1 MIRTLLAL
9 YAYTQAPK
17 TTFSLLHPVRAAQLV
32 KTPFD
37 LRTAYAPRLTALA
50 TALVVGPLAY
60 RLGKRA
66 GEGTLFSP
74 ASRPHRPEDAWIDEE
89 EDGYGIV

>member
-1 MIRTLLAL
+1 MIRTLLKL
-9 YAYTQAPK
+9 YAYWQAPK
-17 TTFSLLHPVRAAQLV
+17 RTFTLLHPVKTVQVA

-37 LRTAYAPRLTALA
+37 LKTAFAPRLTALA

-66 GEGTLFSP
+66 GEGTLRTP
-74 ASRPHRPEDAWIDEE
+74 AP
-89 EDGYGIV
+89 

>member
-9 YAYTQAPK
+9 LAYSQAPK
-17 TTFSLLHPVRAAQLV
+17 TTFSLLHPVKAAQLV

-37 LRTAYAPRLTALA
+37 LKTAYAPRLTALA
-50 TALVVGPLAY
+50 TALIVGPLAY
-60 RLGKRA
+60 RLGRRA

-74 ASRPHRPEDAWIDEE
+74 RRRPDGIWTEGGEE
-89 EDGYGIV
+89 YGGGGG